1 MSVILQDMYGQSIH
15 VVIEEARSKMM
26 KDPQGSLLLLEP
38 EFEKALAEERYPDA
52 VMLSHQLAIVHLLTG
67 NPDKSQSLRKEAL
80 RLAMLSGDTMMIANS
95 LTKIAKDQRRAGH
108 PDSAAL
114 SCLKAI
120 AYYKA
125 VSSEGNAWACHTI
138 LGDIAF
144 DAGRFEDT
152 EQHYLEAWKTVQKLA
167 DKKDE
172 FIVAGILQNHY
183 LSTGQA
189 AKYAE
194 IIEQFLE
201 RNPYFSEEISPE
213 NAHYQSL
220 LSLTNP
226 KEESIA
232 NLRKS
237 ISMLNSQIHPTGYLT
252 NMSRLGVLLTREG
265 RIKEGADTLKR
276 ALQFASGSLPARM
289 SLYYKLYEN
298 RLAANASREAL
309 MYLSKYYE
317 TRDSINS
324 EKAQS
329 HIRELQVQYDTKE
342 KELALV
348 QEQKLSQQRRTQRNY
363 VIAASLALLLISG
376 MGILFFW
383 NRARMQRRIAAQNDA
398 INFQKIQQ
406 LEQDKKILA
415 MSSMIEGQEAER
427 KRIAQDLHDG
437 LGGLLS
443 SVKAQLN
450 IIQHHVEKLESTN
463 LYHKANTLIDT
474 ASGELRRI
482 AYNMM
487 PTSLS
492 RLGLQAALEDL
503 SASLQQEHGLRI
515 NLQIIGLN
523 GRLDE
528 TSEIM
533 IYRMI
538 QELCNNIVKH
548 ADATKVL
555 IQVNHVDHEVFLVV
569 EDNGKGFDP
578 ANPSVGN
585 GIGMKSIESRVKFLN
600 GTLDISSNAGSGTCV
615 TINFPERA

>member
-1 MSVILQDMYGQSIH
+1 
-15 VVIEEARSKMM
+15 
-26 KDPQGSLLLLEP
+26 
-38 EFEKALAEERYPDA
+38 
-52 VMLSHQLAIVHLLTG
+52 
-67 NPDKSQSLRKEAL
+67 
-80 RLAMLSGDTMMIANS
+80 
-95 LTKIAKDQRRAGH
+95 
-108 PDSAAL
+108 
-114 SCLKAI
+114 
-120 AYYKA
+120 
-125 VSSEGNAWACHTI
+125 
-138 LGDIAF
+138 
-144 DAGRFEDT
+144 
-152 EQHYLEAWKTVQKLA
+152 
-167 DKKDE
+167 
-172 FIVAGILQNHY
+172 
-183 LSTGQA
+183 
-189 AKYAE
+189 
-194 IIEQFLE
+194 
-201 RNPYFSEEISPE
+201 
-213 NAHYQSL
+213 
-220 LSLTNP
+220 
-226 KEESIA
+226 
-232 NLRKS
+232 
-237 ISMLNSQIHPTGYLT
+237 
-252 NMSRLGVLLTREG
+252 
-265 RIKEGADTLKR
+265 
-276 ALQFASGSLPARM
+276 
-289 SLYYKLYEN
+289 
-298 RLAANASREAL
+298 